1 MTIFGLYISN
11 YFIGALI
18 LFGILAVLL
27 ILYMLFSV
35 LNEQDKIFKEIRSGT
50 KNLMDAGDRLNN
62 MYSLAES
69 LIEKIKEARTSIP
82 SQSTY
87 EIDLLSEDLV
97 TRNIKKME
105 NLASEIINLTEI
117 LNSTPTDKL
126 PGWVNENA
134 QVVSQLLSE
143 QKIIA
148 PEINKLQKSIDQI
161 ILDLKR
167 NNYLTTNNSSAY
179 RDLEQKLET
188 YQGMVMK
195 AREKSRHAEST
206 IAELESEIYR
216 LRANNQ
222 SKNLEPNI
230 IVEQL
235 QNELRKVNLEKS
247 TLAQTVESLMGEINR
262 TKIEKEFIEEKFI
275 ELS

>member
-1 MTIFGLYISN
+1 M
-11 YFIGALI
+11 
-18 LFGILAVLL
+18 
-27 ILYMLFSV
+27 
-35 LNEQDKIFKEIRSGT
+35 
-50 KNLMDAGDRLNN
+50 
-62 MYSLAES
+62 
-69 LIEKIKEARTSIP
+69 IEKIKEARTSIP
-82 SQSTY
+82 SQSTF

-97 TRNIKKME
+97 TKNIKKME

-126 PGWVNENA
+126 PGWVNDNA

-143 QKIIA
+143 QKILA
-148 PEINKLQKSIDQI
+148 PEINKLQKSLDQI
-161 ILDLKR
+161 ILDLKP

-195 AREKSRHAEST
+195 AREKSRLAEST

>member
-11 YFIGALI
+11 YFIGALV

-50 KNLMDAGDRLNN
+50 KNLMDAGDRLKS

-97 TRNIKKME
+97 TKNIKKME

-126 PGWVNENA
+126 PGWVNDNS

-143 QKIIA
+143 QKILA
-148 PEINKLQKSIDQI
+148 PEINKLQKSLDQI

-195 AREKSRHAEST
+195 AREKSRHAEAT

>member
-1 MTIFGLYISN
+1 
-11 YFIGALI
+11 
-18 LFGILAVLL
+18 
-27 ILYMLFSV
+27 
-35 LNEQDKIFKEIRSGT
+35 
-50 KNLMDAGDRLNN
+50 
-62 MYSLAES
+62 
-69 LIEKIKEARTSIP
+69 
-82 SQSTY
+82 
-87 EIDLLSEDLV
+87 
-97 TRNIKKME
+97 ME

-126 PGWVNENA
+126 PGWVNDNA

-143 QKIIA
+143 QKILA
-148 PEINKLQKSIDQI
+148 PEINKLQKSLDQI